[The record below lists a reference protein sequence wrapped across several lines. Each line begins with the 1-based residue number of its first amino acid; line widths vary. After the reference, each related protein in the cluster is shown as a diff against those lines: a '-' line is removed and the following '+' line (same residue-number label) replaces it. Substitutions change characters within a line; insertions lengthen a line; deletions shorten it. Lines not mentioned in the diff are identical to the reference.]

1 MLLAMS
7 INQASDGSA
16 GGRVGCRMALPGKE
30 SSVKKE
36 MTKAKTKKRKE
47 IPPKT
52 PAYSIL
58 SNVLYFHRYLYREF
72 PKTAAYHA
80 VEVLGRIL
88 LPFFGILMP
97 GIVVSAVEGGK
108 LLRGLVLIGSAGL
121 VILLCNSGVNWVS
134 YRVYFWENTFRQV
147 LLSDAVLKETI
158 CPYMYVEYGDEKKI
172 IKRAY
177 QCMEGG
183 DGAVSYRMLDY
194 PHELIINTACFFLYS
209 TVLGTLKPWLVAI
222 LVLLSFAN
230 YGILRLRNR
239 WQLAMRDEFA
249 QSDREISYLKRASQD
264 TEMAKDVRI
273 FAMYD
278 WLMEFRKKIFGKRI
292 KLERRCNRKMIAA
305 DCMQFLLNI
314 LRNGFA
320 YGYLIYSCL
329 QGNISVAGFLVYF
342 GAITGFSG
350 FITGIVNFYS
360 DLKLANADASCLR
373 RLLELP
379 EIREDGRSAFQG
391 EVPEV
396 LYRQPAEIE
405 FQDVSFSYGEQKVY
419 EHFNLKIH
427 PGEKIA
433 LLGVNGA
440 GKTTLVKLLCG
451 LYEPDEG
458 KILINGV
465 DISAL
470 PRKAL
475 YSLFSVVFQEAT
487 VFPYPMGSNISMK
500 RLEDTDDRKVWE
512 ALRKAGLE
520 ELFREKGIRP
530 DSCMTKTAFED
541 GVELSGGQRQRF
553 LLARALYKD
562 GNILIL
568 DEPTSAL
575 DPIAESEVYQEYV
588 NISRGRTSL
597 FISHRLASTK
607 FSDRILFLENGK
619 VAEEGTH
626 EELMKLGGSYAHMFE
641 IQSRYYTELGES
653 GEDSSAALGQE

>member
-1 MLLAMS
+1 MT
-7 INQASDGSA
+7 
-16 GGRVGCRMALPGKE
+16 LPGKE
-30 SSVKKE
+30 PDVKGEK
-36 MTKAKTKKRKE
+36 MKTKTKQRKE
-47 IPPKT
+47 RNSGT

-58 SNVLYFHRYLYREF
+58 SNVLYFHRGLYREN
-72 PKTAAYHA
+72 PKVAAYHA
-80 VEVLGRIL
+80 VTLLGRSL

-97 GIVVSAVEGGK
+97 GIVVSAAEGGQ
-108 LLRGLVLIGSAGL
+108 LFRGLLMIGLAGL
-121 VILLCNSGVNWVS
+121 VMMLCNALVSQVSGKS
-134 YRVYFWENTFRQV
+134 YFWENWFRQILISRV
-147 LLSDAVLKETI
+147 VLKETR
-158 CPYMYVEYGDEKKI
+158 CLYKYVEYGEEKKI
-172 IKRAY
+172 LKRAY

-183 DGAVSYRMLDY
+183 DWAVSYRMLDY
-194 PHELIINTACFFLYS
+194 PRELVVNVACFFLYS
-209 TVLGTLKPWLVAI
+209 TVLGILKPWLVA
-222 LVLLSFAN
+222 VLLLLSLVN
-230 YGILRLRNR
+230 YGILRLRNN
-239 WQLAMRDEFA
+239 WQLAMRDQFA
-249 QSDREISYLKRASQD
+249 QSDREINYLKRASQD

-278 WLMEFRKKIFGKRI
+278 WLMEFRKKIFGERI
-292 KLERRCNRKMIAA
+292 RMERRHNRKMIAA
-305 DCMQFLLNI
+305 DCLQFLLKV

-329 QGNISVAGFLVYF
+329 QGEVSVAGFLVYF

-350 FITGIVNFYS
+350 FVTGIVNTCS

-373 RLLELP
+373 YFLELP
-379 EIREDGRSAFQG
+379 EIQEEG
-391 EVPEV
+391 EVPEA
-396 LYRQPAEIE
+396 LYRQPAEIV

-419 EHFNLKIH
+419 EHFNLKIRA
-427 PGEKIA
+427 GEKAA

-465 DISAL
+465 DISTV

-475 YSLFSVVFQEAT
+475 YALFSVVFQEAM
-487 VFPYPMGSNISMK
+487 VFPYPMGSNLSMK
-500 RLEDTDDRKVWE
+500 KPEETDEERVWE

-520 ELFREKGIRP
+520 ELFRERGIRP
-530 DSCMTKTAFED
+530 DSYMTKAAFGD
-541 GVELSGGQRQRF
+541 GVELSGGQKQRF

-568 DEPTSAL
+568 DEPTAAL
-575 DPIAESEVYQEYV
+575 DPIAESEIYQEYV

-641 IQSRYYTELGES
+641 IQSRYYSES
-653 GEDSSAALGQE
+653 GECRDGSPAVSGQG

>member
-1 MLLAMS
+1 MT
-7 INQASDGSA
+7 
-16 GGRVGCRMALPGKE
+16 LPGKE
-30 SSVKKE
+30 PDVKGEK
-36 MTKAKTKKRKE
+36 MKTKTKKRKE
-47 IPPKT
+47 RNFGT

-58 SNVLYFHRYLYREF
+58 SNVLYFHRGLYREN
-72 PKTAAYHA
+72 PKVAAYHA
-80 VEVLGRIL
+80 VTLLGRSL

-97 GIVVSAVEGGK
+97 GIVVSAAEGGQ
-108 LLRGLVLIGSAGL
+108 LFRGLLMIGLAGL
-121 VILLCNSGVNWVS
+121 VMMLCNALVSQVSGKS
-134 YRVYFWENTFRQV
+134 YFWENWFRQILISRV
-147 LLSDAVLKETI
+147 VLKETR
-158 CPYMYVEYGDEKKI
+158 CLYKYVEYGEEKKI
-172 IKRAY
+172 LKRAY

-183 DGAVSYRMLDY
+183 DWAVSYRMLDY
-194 PHELIINTACFFLYS
+194 PRELVVNVACFFLYS
-209 TVLGTLKPWLVAI
+209 TVLGILKPWLVA
-222 LVLLSFAN
+222 VLLLLSLVN
-230 YGILRLRNR
+230 YGILRLRNN
-239 WQLAMRDEFA
+239 WQLAMRDQFA
-249 QSDREISYLKRASQD
+249 QSDREINYLKQASQD

-278 WLMEFRKKIFGKRI
+278 WLMEFRKKIFGERI
-292 KLERRCNRKMIAA
+292 RMERSHNRKMIAA
-305 DCMQFLLNI
+305 DCLQFLLNI

-329 QGNISVAGFLVYF
+329 QGEVSVAGFLVYF

-350 FITGIVNFYS
+350 FVTGIVNTYS

-373 RLLELP
+373 YFLELP
-379 EIREDGRSAFQG
+379 EIQEEG
-391 EVPEV
+391 EVPEA
-396 LYRQPAEIE
+396 LYRQPAEIV

-419 EHFNLKIH
+419 EHFNLKIRA
-427 PGEKIA
+427 GEKAA

-465 DISAL
+465 DISTV

-475 YSLFSVVFQEAT
+475 YALFSVVFQEAM
-487 VFPYPMGSNISMK
+487 VFPYPMGSNLSMK
-500 RLEDTDDRKVWE
+500 KPEETDEKRVWE

-520 ELFREKGIRP
+520 ELFRERGIRP
-530 DSCMTKTAFED
+530 DSYMTKAAFED
-541 GVELSGGQRQRF
+541 GVELSGGQKQRF

-568 DEPTSAL
+568 DEPTAAL
-575 DPIAESEVYQEYV
+575 DPIAESEIYQEYV

-641 IQSRYYTELGES
+641 IQSRYYSES
-653 GEDSSAALGQE
+653 GECEGSSPAVSGQA